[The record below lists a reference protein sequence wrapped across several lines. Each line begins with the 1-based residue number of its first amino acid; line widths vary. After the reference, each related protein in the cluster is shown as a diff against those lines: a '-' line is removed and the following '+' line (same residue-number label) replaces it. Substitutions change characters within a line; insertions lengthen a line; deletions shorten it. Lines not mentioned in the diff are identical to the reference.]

1 MFLTSYIFYFFFK
14 DKTTNNLLNLKTVF
28 FLNFKLKY
36 KLLKF
41 FKSQNIKHLNNVFFS
56 FYEIFLNNF
65 YFNILIFIFS
75 LKKIDFLNFLFF
87 KNNFI
92 SYFSNFTNT
101 NKTLNSLE
109 NNFSNLSY
117 FKFNKIEFLKKFQY
131 FDFKNFFKINYLIKF
146 SISDFF
152 KYLNNTTLQSINILF
167 LRKNKIFNKGRY
179 SRNRQYYRTGVYWC
193 LYVNIV
199 AVVGLYFWFYRFNM
213 NFGYL
218 WWILYLFIFSLFF
231 SRSYS
236 LNVFGLKQ
244 TFVQIFSSFY
254 WFTILINN
262 FFFSIINFF
271 FQFFKNFK

>member
-167 LRKNKIFNKGRY
+167 LRKNKVFNKGRY